1 MKSFV
6 TRFASLLAAS
16 LLLPFAA
23 HGQAFR
29 AYVASYGN
37 DANPCT
43 VTAPCRLLP
52 AAITAVASGGEVW
65 MLDSANFN
73 SSTVTITKN
82 VSILAV
88 PGQIGS
94 IVGVAGGPAIS
105 VTSLSLRLRN
115 VAIVNNAANPGTDG
129 IAVAGSA
136 NVFIED
142 SLVVAA
148 SSSYGINM
156 SGGTVVAQNVTFR
169 DSKGGIRVAGNS
181 SADVSKSR
189 FSNNNYYGVYVDGT
203 PGSALS
209 TAAVTD
215 CDFTGGYGG
224 VLAWTNTGSNVTVKA
239 NVSRS
244 SFSNLLYG
252 VAVVNGTGTTISS
265 LGSVT
270 QSSFSSIQFTALD
283 AESGG
288 ILETLGDNQ
297 ARQVGTPASGTTSVP
312 HV

>member
-1 MKSFV
+1 MKSFI

-16 LLLPFAA
+16 FLLPLAA

-52 AAITAVASGGEVW
+52 AAINAVASGGEVW

-73 SSTVTITKN
+73 SATITVTKN

-105 VTSLSLRLRN
+105 VTGFTLRLRN
-115 VAIVNNAANPGTDG
+115 VAIVNNAVNPGTDG
-129 IAVAGSA
+129 IAVAGGSD
-136 NVFIED
+136 VFIED
-142 SLVVAA
+142 SLVVASA
-148 SSSYGINM
+148 GSYGINI
-156 SGGTVVAQNVTFR
+156 SGGTVSAQNVTFR
-169 DSKGGIRVAGNS
+169 DSKSGIHVAGNS

-189 FSNNNYYGVYVDGT
+189 FSNNNYYGVFVDGA
-203 PGSALS
+203 PGSATS
-209 TAAVTD
+209 NASITD
-215 CDFTGGYGG
+215 CDFTGGFGG
-224 VLAWTNTGSNVTVKA
+224 VLAYTNTGSNVTLKV
-239 NVSRS
+239 NVNRS
-244 SFSNLLYG
+244 SFSNATFG
-252 VAVVNGTGTTISS
+252 VAIANGGGTS
-265 LGSVT
+265 LSNAGAVG
-270 QSSFSSIQFTALD
+270 QSSFSNIGNTALI
-283 AESGG
+283 AQFGG
-288 ILETLGDNQ
+288 VLETLGDNQ
-297 ARQVGTPASGTTSVP
+297 ARQVPTPTSGTTSVP